1 MNQPYIFLKT
11 IKERADGAV
20 RLVRC
25 RETGKRMILRQYR
38 GDCSVYRR
46 LMEVDCPHLP
56 RIYRVDEQDGM
67 VTVLEE
73 YIWGDSLED
82 LLQGCPMTPEEAA
95 KIAAQLCAALEVLHG
110 FGAVHRDIK
119 PTNIILREDHAVLI
133 DFDAARIHKE
143 EQSTDTRVM
152 GTTGYAAPEQY
163 GFAQTDARTDIYAMG
178 VLLNVM
184 VTGQHPS
191 KVLVEGRLRK
201 IVETCIQVHA
211 DRRYPSAKALA
222 EALTKKHKRV
232 WPWVAV
238 FAAVLLV
245 SGLLMGQKAPAEP
258 PVIVEEVPVEQAVIP
273 EETPEPPPEVPP
285 APSLQINSGP
295 VQPSYG
301 VRQFDFLLDG
311 EILTAAQV
319 ESVFLSDP
327 KLGEILSAEAENES
341 GRRHLDLND
350 GHWLWNSQTA
360 YPNIEGQMRVTVG
373 GEEYT
378 IDVSTGDPEYRFY
391 TDTLAYIPANVDQV
405 ILYEPGSPATVDFE
419 VLNLYIGPI
428 TAVRCDNNV
437 NVTWELDEAAQ
448 RVRFTLNTQTSATQ
462 AADLIVEINGGAV
475 WCTARV
481 RFVPNTLSANV
492 SMKNCRIPGTMQ
504 FDLLLGGEP
513 VASERV
519 SSIELSDP
527 ALGEIL
533 SVPALMAEG
542 NWAHGTQ
549 WGQWL
554 WVVESAIPHTA
565 GILTAVIDGVPFYT
579 EVSTGAPDCGYYTDP
594 GFSDE
599 DYLPFNVTKVFEYEP
614 GQDLTV
620 WFTTFNGET
629 ILRAYTDHE
638 EFFADLPEEPT
649 DTVAFTLN
657 PDLTGDHS
665 FRFTVVTNNGIY
677 RILRASLLEKQ

>member
-11 IKERADGAV
+11 LKERADGAV

-25 RETGKRMILRQYR
+25 RETGRNMVLRQYR

-46 LMEVDCPHLP
+46 LMAVDCPHLP
-56 RIYRVDEQDGM
+56 KIYRVDEQDGM

-73 YIWGDSLED
+73 YIWGDSLEE

-184 VTGQHPS
+184 VTGRHPS

-201 IVETCIQVHA
+201 IVETCVQVHA

-222 EALTKKHKRV
+222 EALTAKKRRV
-232 WPWVAV
+232 WPWAV
-238 FAAVLLV
+238 VLTAVLLAGGLWLGLDRPGELEV
-245 SGLLMGQKAPAEP
+245 SAPQEPVVPAEP
-258 PVIVEEVPVEQAVIP
+258 AAEEK
-273 EETPEPPPEVPP
+273 T
-285 APSLQINSGP
+285 
-295 VQPSYG
+295 
-301 VRQFDFLLDG
+301 G
-311 EILTAAQV
+311 EIV
-319 ESVFLSDP
+319 VSNDLS
-327 KLGEILSAEAENES
+327 
-341 GRRHLDLND
+341 
-350 GHWLWNSQTA
+350 T
-360 YPNIEGQMRVTVG
+360 
-373 GEEYT
+373 
-378 IDVSTGDPEYRFY
+378 
-391 TDTLAYIPANVDQV
+391 
-405 ILYEPGSPATVDFE
+405 
-419 VLNLYIGPI
+419 
-428 TAVRCDNNV
+428 
-437 NVTWELDEAAQ
+437 
-448 RVRFTLNTQTSATQ
+448 
-462 AADLIVEINGGAV
+462 
-475 WCTARV
+475 
-481 RFVPNTLSANV
+481 NV
-492 SMKNCRIPGTMQ
+492 SMKNCRMPGSMQ

-513 VASERV
+513 VAAERISE
-519 SSIELSDP
+519 IFLSDP

-533 SVPALMAEG
+533 SIPALMAEG
-542 NWAHGTQ
+542 DWTHGTE

-554 WVVESAIPHTA
+554 WVVESAIPHTE

-579 EVSTGAPDCGYYTDP
+579 EVSTGDPDCGYYTDP

-599 DYLPFNVTKVFEYEP
+599 HYLPFGVTKLFEYEP
-614 GQDLTV
+614 GQELTV

-638 EFFADLPEEPT
+638 EFLAELPEEPT

-665 FRFTVVTNNGIY
+665 FRFTVVTNTGIY